1 MSNKKRSSEA
11 AAPDGGQRK
20 KAKIS
25 EPPKPVQSVLRPE
38 EVDFPRGGGTSL
50 TAAEYKTIRT
60 EALKELNNEDVF
72 KVRSIYSLFFSLL
85 WIFTRLSFLTRTQL
99 LVTNL

>member
-72 KVRSIYSLFFSLL
+72 KVRSIYSLFFF
-85 WIFTRLSFLTRTQL
+85 FTLDIQLSFLTRTQL